1 MEVETICDIC
11 LKDISKETQC
21 RYERYELTLCTE
33 CMEGVLTAPAEE
45 DDEEEEEEEIDEQ
58 EAELSAM
65 LEETTIS

>member
-45 DDEEEEEEEIDEQ
+45 DDEEEEEEIDEQ